1 MADSKP
7 IQSIVRASQII
18 DCFSEAHL
26 ELSLAEICSRMN
38 LNKSTVYGIIKTLE
52 QEKYL
57 VQDAN
62 TRKYRLGIKFVT
74 KGLYATA
81 ALNVISVVSPYLIQ
95 LNTKYHESTNFFL
108 YENNALHCV
117 YALGSNSFS
126 TMKTEVGI
134 ELPPLSSASGKAILA
149 TLSPDELNAVI
160 EANEFIQYTPY
171 SVKDK
176 ESLLIQLQEIRTCG
190 YAIEKEE
197 IDLGV
202 ESIAV
207 VVRDY
212 NGIIGTISITG
223 PSSRLISCQKDLIP
237 DILNCSQRISNTLG
251 YSRQ

>member
-1 MADSKP
+1 MADNKP

-18 DCFSEAHL
+18 DCFSETRL
-26 ELSLAEICSRMN
+26 ELSLAEICSQMN
-38 LNKSTVYGIIKTLE
+38 LNKSTVYGIVKTLE

-57 VQDAN
+57 VHDAS
-62 TRKYRLGIKFVT
+62 TKKYRLGIKFVT

-81 ALNVISVVSPYLIQ
+81 ALNVISIVSPYLMQ
-95 LNTKYHESTNFFL
+95 LNAKYHESTNFFL

-117 YALGSNSFS
+117 YALSSNSFS

-149 TLSPDELNAVI
+149 SLPADTLDTVI
-160 EANEFIQYTPY
+160 ASNEFIQYTPY
-171 SVKDK
+171 SVNSK
-176 ESLLIQLQEIRTCG
+176 EALLIQLQEIRACG
-190 YAIEKEE
+190 YAIEREE

-212 NGIIGTISITG
+212 NGIVGTISITG
-223 PSSRLISCQKDLIP
+223 PSSRLISCQKELIP
-237 DILNCSQRISNTLG
+237 DILNCAQRISNTLG
-251 YSRQ
+251 YSK